1 MQYNYLPVEM
11 QVVKTTKWGQNRLRL
26 LNPLTHPVKSLFLKT
41 MISDYF
47 LLSGAFLNQKPNKYL
62 IPFPPPLP
70 PPQPPATHQQSVLAG
85 VRWRHWNSEYS
96 SWNPEFH
103 LPLESRIQVPLT
115 KTGFPYMGRGI
126 EHELLNKLN
135 ELAQLS
141 VKQCVEVIK
150 SVVFYLV
157 VNLSCFFSLLM

>member
-41 MISDYF
+41 IISDYF

-70 PPQPPATHQQSVLAG
+70 PPATPRHPPTECTGRRTLTSLKFGIQLV
-85 VRWRHWNSEYS
+85 
-96 SWNPEFH
+96 
-103 LPLESRIQVPLT
+103 PLESRIQVALT

-141 VKQCVEVIK
+141 VKHCVEVIK